1 MSTKAVK
8 GRISGAFKSYGVGV
22 RKVGKPVSIGLQ
34 DQLLSI
40 HREQMEEKATILL
53 DFLKRLEGGVHG

>member
-1 MSTKAVK
+1 MALELE
-8 GRISGAFKSYGVGV
+8 RWE
-22 RKVGKPVSIGLQ
+22 KPVSIGLQ

-40 HREQMEEKATILL
+40 HREQMEEKATTLL